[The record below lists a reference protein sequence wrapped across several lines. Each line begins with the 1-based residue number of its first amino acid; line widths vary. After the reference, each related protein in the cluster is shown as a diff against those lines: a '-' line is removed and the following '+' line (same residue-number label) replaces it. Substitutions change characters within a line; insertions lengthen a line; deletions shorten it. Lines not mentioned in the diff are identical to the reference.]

1 MISTTKVVKYMTQD
15 NLIWD
20 NLKPSRQNQKLILTA
35 SKESVPLT
43 LYEHKGLENRIREE
57 SCQSTGG

>member
-1 MISTTKVVKYMTQD
+1 MGQFKTLKTK
-15 NLIWD
+15 
-20 NLKPSRQNQKLILTA
+20 STA